1 MSFVAGLI
9 RVVSAK
15 IIGFNMVDSGA
26 FWGVP
31 IIGNIFTISITYEL
45 ILRYDLADYV
55 DKQLILF
62 Q

>member
-1 MSFVAGLI
+1 MV
-9 RVVSAK
+9 AK
-15 IIGFNMVDSGA
+15 IVVLNMVGSGA

-45 ILRYDLADYV
+45 ILREDLADYV

-62 Q
+62 